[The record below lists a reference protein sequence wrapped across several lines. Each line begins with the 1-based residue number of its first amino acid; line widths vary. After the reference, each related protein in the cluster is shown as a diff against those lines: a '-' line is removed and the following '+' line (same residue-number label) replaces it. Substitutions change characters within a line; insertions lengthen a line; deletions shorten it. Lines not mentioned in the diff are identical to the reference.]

1 MNKHQFSLLH
11 LSHVQSANFDFYKM
25 MEEKCCSS
33 LLGLS
38 FPYHPCGLHEKTT
51 ADLATDDAPATADQP
66 GLDAKPPEPDE
77 QKQEM
82 VAIDLDQKP
91 EEFPELVPSKP
102 HEGLNK
108 DAKEFVSGHASHT
121 SHASNASHT
130 SSVLSGGGYNSIS
143 EVESN
148 YHKSVTSVGF
158 HGNSSADGVDLLSC
172 DAYQGETGETSRKA
186 RSSSAET
193 ADYLECMLS
202 SEPTGGRL
210 PLFSSWALCRL
221 GNASAYQP
229 AKGLEQPGFFPG
241 SNFLLPWDIP
251 LLNDNQASLSSYIDG
266 HVKHPAVK
274 TSGVEAWPAPNELP
288 SASNN
293 AALPLHQTLLYA
305 VCQCADYKANPLPI
319 CLPTTAGSKGVGSAG
334 RNQRNQYATVRAYVG
349 NEYECP
355 RGHR

>member
-25 MEEKCCSS
+25 MDGKCCSS
-33 LLGLS
+33 LFCLS
-38 FPYHPCGLHEKTT
+38 FPYHPSGLHEKTT
-51 ADLATDDAPATADQP
+51 PDLATDDTPATADQP
-66 GLDAKPPEPDE
+66 DLDTKPSEPDE

-82 VAIDLDQKP
+82 VVIDLDQKP
-91 EEFPELVPSKP
+91 EEFPALVPSKP

-121 SHASNASHT
+121 SHAS
-130 SSVLSGGGYNSIS
+130 SVLSGGGYHSMS
-143 EVESN
+143 EVESS

-172 DAYQGETGETSRKA
+172 DAYQGETGETSRKE

-193 ADYLECMLS
+193 TDYLECMFS
-202 SEPTGGRL
+202 SEPTWGRL

-221 GNASAYQP
+221 GNASTYQA

-288 SASNN
+288 SASSN

-305 VCQCADYKANPLPI
+305 ARQCADYQANPLPI
-319 CLPTTAGSKGVGSAG
+319 CLPSTAGSKSSGSAG